1 MNDNRYVIFDLSEV
15 DAIDFS
21 EVMETSG
28 ETLRI
33 NVANTK
39 SFVKY
44 QGAQPLSVSALT
56 TKSQEYSHAEII
68 DILSGEEWTNPNEEI

>member
-21 EVMETSG
+21 EVMETSV